1 MSALDAV
8 PTSDAH
14 GRPTQALPLRQLIRM
29 SLYWFGLSSIF
40 AGLTAILAGR
50 LEFTALVP
58 PDEVG
63 RTLFLLTIG
72 GAVIAMIVQPTVGSI
87 SDYTTSRWGR
97 RKPYILIGS
106 LLDVVFLAGIAFS
119 NELLAIA
126 AFVTLLQFSSNLAQ
140 GPFQGYVPDLVPAKQ
155 VGLASALVGL
165 LQILGNV
172 GGFAIGA
179 LAIATRQYELGLLA
193 LGAVE
198 LATMLGVFFGVQEG
212 RTPKSR
218 EGRSWRSIAAE
229 AWGTDILRE
238 RSFLWLVGSR
248 LAILMAGGVL
258 VNLAAFYLH
267 RAHGLTEAETGG
279 AYLIMVGLVAIATI
293 LSVVPSARISDRV
306 GRKKVIYASCVLG
319 AIGIGLVAVAPI
331 LPVAYVGVAIY
342 GISGGIFLAVDWALM
357 TDIIPKASSG
367 RFMGLSNVATASSG
381 VLAVAIG
388 GTLMDVVGGPTQ
400 AGSGP
405 RAALV
410 LAVVLFGVGALLL
423 RPVNERRREDLPGPA
438 IEAGDAGLE
447 ATATA
452 V

>member
-8 PTSDAH
+8 PQSDAQ
-14 GRPTQALPLRQLIRM
+14 GRPTKALPLRQLIRM

-40 AGLTAILAGR
+40 AGLTAILSGR
-50 LEFTALVP
+50 LEFTLEIP
-58 PDEVG
+58 PGEVG

-72 GAVIAMIVQPTVGSI
+72 GAVIAMVVQPTIGSI

-119 NELLAIA
+119 NNLVAIA
-126 AFVTLLQFSSNLAQ
+126 AFVTLLQFSSNFAQ

-248 LAILMAGGVL
+248 LAILMAGGIL
-258 VNLAAFYLH
+258 VNLATFYLH
-267 RAHGLTEAETGG
+267 RAQGLDEKGTGT
-279 AYLIMVGLVAIATI
+279 AYLIMVGLVAIGTV
-293 LSVVPSARISDRV
+293 LSVIPSARISDRV
-306 GRKKVIYASCVLG
+306 GRKKVIYASC
-319 AIGIGLVAVAPI
+319 AIGAVGLGLVAVASGMPT
-331 LPVAYVGVAIY
+331 AYVGVAIY
-342 GISGGIFLAVDWALM
+342 GISAGIFLAVDWALM

-367 RFMGLSNVATASSG
+367 RYMGLSNVATASSG

-388 GTLMDVVGGPTQ
+388 GTLMDLVGGPAQ

-438 IEAGDAGLE
+438 VDAGLE
-447 ATATA
+447 ATAIA
-452 V
+452 G